1 LKTREKANIL
11 PQNQPLKPPTNHLQK
26 GDTAMKKIEFMLAQ
40 PELEEMFLQE
50 QQTYEEVENDT
61 ITIGDKQYHQETIFD
76 VIRESSESLDP
87 SEPETLSIPQDIPW
101 TSHDDIM
108 SSPEED
114 KGSAPPLED

>member
-1 LKTREKANIL
+1 
-11 PQNQPLKPPTNHLQK
+11 
-26 GDTAMKKIEFMLAQ
+26 MKKIEFMLAQ

-114 KGSAPPLED
+114 KRSAPPLED